1 MKFAQFLSLRRR
13 RVMSVTSAIGVMLA
27 LSSCGT
33 PLNVTA
39 VAYQSVL
46 NVRPDL
52 QAEVPADAKILVKY
66 YISDNGGLNVTIQNL
81 TDEMMILDQ
90 TRSFFINSNGS
101 STSYYDPTV
110 HTSTKTNI
118 SSNTKGATVNMG
130 AVANA
135 IGVKGAVGKMAQ
147 GVNVGGS
154 TTSGTVLSNTDYITD
169 LPKIN
174 IAPHG
179 TIKLDKIYG
188 ITGIGRKTLTS
199 AENATLL
206 NLSSR
211 QSYCT
216 FGVTLTYSVDN
227 EATFNQFTSEF
238 TANSLIKVP
247 VKGTKKCYKIN
258 DALRTIYEAKPNALV
273 EPWYLLYFVTTDPDL
288 KAYDAYINNTLYDY
302 Q

>member
-1 MKFAQFLSLRRR
+1 MKLPQFLSLRRR
-13 RVMSVTSAIGVMLA
+13 KVMSLTSAISVMLA

-33 PLNVTA
+33 PLKVPA
-39 VAYQSVL
+39 VAYQSVI

-52 QAEVPADAKILVKY
+52 QIEVPDDAKILVKY
-66 YISDNGGLNVTIQNL
+66 YISDDGSLSVTIQNL

-110 HTSTKTNI
+110 HTSTKTDI

-135 IGVKGAVGKMAQ
+135 LGVKGAVGKFAQ

-154 TTSGTVLSNTDYITD
+154 TTSGTVFSNTDYITD
-169 LPKIN
+169 QPKIN

-188 ITGIGRKTLTS
+188 IKGIGRNALTS
-199 AENATLL
+199 AENTTLL

-216 FGVTLTYSVDN
+216 FGITLTYSIDD

-238 TANSLIKVP
+238 TANSMIKVP
-247 VKGTKKCYKIN
+247 VQGSKKRYKIN

-273 EPWYLLYFVTTDPDL
+273 EPWYLLYFITTNPGL
-288 KAYDAYINNTLYDY
+288 KACDAYINNTLYDY